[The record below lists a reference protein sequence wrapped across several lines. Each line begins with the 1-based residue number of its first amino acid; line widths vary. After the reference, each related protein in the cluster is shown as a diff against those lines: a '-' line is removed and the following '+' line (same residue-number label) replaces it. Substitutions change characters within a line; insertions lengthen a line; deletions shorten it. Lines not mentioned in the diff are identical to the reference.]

1 MIRENSELA
10 QERKDLVEAEG
21 KDKLVLKLSQ
31 ENLNLRRDFA
41 EKDDV
46 LDELI

>member
-1 MIRENSELA
+1 MIRENFELA
-10 QERKDLVEAEG
+10 QERKDIVEG

-46 LDELI
+46 LDEFI

>member
-10 QERKDLVEAEG
+10 QERKDIVEG

-46 LDELI
+46 LDEFI

>member
-10 QERKDLVEAEG
+10 QESKDIVEG

-46 LDELI
+46 LDEFI